1 MIKNA
6 GGMVMEWSGGDI
18 ERAVM
23 VSAGIIGSVMGT
35 INFLP
40 IYYSIK
46 LWGIGNMM
54 AHDVCTIIPC

>member
-1 MIKNA
+1 MTRDKKCWWD
-6 GGMVMEWSGGDI
+6 GDGMEWGGI

-23 VSAGIIGSVMGT
+23 VSAGMIGSVMGT
-35 INFLP
+35 IRFLP
-40 IYYSIK
+40 IIK